1 MTDFPPPQATLL
13 QLFERETKRE
23 KVLDGIYRE
32 KLIKLRADQTLSAA
46 RENMRV
52 LKAEMELKIEEGI
65 RKAEIEF
72 FDSIEKDLQ
81 SRREIV
87 NEYY

>member
-32 KLIKLRADQTLSAA
+32 KLLKLRADQTLSAA
-46 RENMRV
+46 HVISGTKCSSDQVPDLSTFFN
-52 LKAEMELKIEEGI
+52 I
-65 RKAEIEF
+65 RLGTL
-72 FDSIEKDLQ
+72 SIIIFIL
-81 SRREIV
+81 
-87 NEYY
+87 